1 MSSGHVDHRRL
12 LVPPGHAVRL
22 SDYDPAF
29 TCGYSSSEEAR
40 EKLESDIVRLKE
52 LQDVFYAAR
61 TYGLLVIFQAMD
73 AAGKDGAIKHVTSGL
88 NPQGV
93 HVTSFQAPSVAELAH
108 DYLWRHAR
116 ALPERGQIAIF
127 NRSHYEEVLAVRVH
141 PELLAHQNLPSAT
154 QHDGFWR
161 DRFGDINAFER
172 HLVRN
177 SVFVV
182 KFFLH
187 ISKEE
192 QRQRLMARIDTP
204 DKNWKFSMADLQER
218 EAWDAYMQAYE
229 SALSH
234 TSTEWAPWYVVPADH
249 KWLARVVVADVLV
262 ARLSAL
268 GLRYPIVDDRQREV
282 LSQARA
288 LLEQQAER
296 SNSALESES

>member
-1 MSSGHVDHRRL
+1 M
-12 LVPPGHAVRL
+12 
-22 SDYDPAF
+22 
-29 TCGYSSSEEAR
+29 
-40 EKLESDIVRLKE
+40 
-52 LQDVFYAAR
+52 
-61 TYGLLVIFQAMD
+61 
-73 AAGKDGAIKHVTSGL
+73 
-88 NPQGV
+88 
-93 HVTSFQAPSVAELAH
+93 
-108 DYLWRHAR
+108 WRHGR

-127 NRSHYEEVLAVRVH
+127 NRSHYEEVLAVCVH

-161 DRFGDINAFER
+161 DRFEDINAFER

-177 SVFVV
+177 GVLVV

-192 QRQRLMARIDTP
+192 QRQRLLARIDTP
-204 DKNWKFSMADLQER
+204 DKNWKFTMADLQER
-218 EAWDAYMQAYE
+218 AAWDAYMQTYE

-268 GLRYPIVDDRQREV
+268 GLRYPIVDDRATRGVEPGQGPARTAGRTLQLGPGERV
-282 LSQARA
+282 LKSSAHNSERPRVKPCFASLVDGNVTGARQPGPTRS
-288 LLEQQAER
+288 LWER
-296 SNSALESES
+296 